1 MEMLA
6 LGKGNMALSPL
17 FSVLDNSNNNTTV
30 TAGSLDGR
38 LGGLLGLGGND
49 TLTGSAA
56 ADRLSGNQ
64 GDDVLSGLEGNDT
77 LLGGQGNDRLLGGDG
92 NDWLS
97 GDRGNDTL
105 TGGSG
110 ADVFV
115 IRPDATGV
123 DLITDF
129 ARGVDRLG
137 LAKGLRFSDLSFNR
151 VGNDLAIVLRGQ
163 TVATL
168 QGVSEITAADT
179 FAIPPRPLVIGHRGA
194 SGLRPEHTL
203 AAYELAIDQGA
214 DYIEPDLVITKDGVL
229 VARHEPF
236 IGTTTDV
243 ARRPEF
249 ANRRTTKVLDG
260 ATIANEW
267 FVEDFTLAELKTL
280 RAIEPRADRSKAFD
294 GQFPVATLQEII
306 DLAKRKSAETG
317 RTIGIYPETKHP
329 TYFRN
334 QGLPLEQRLV
344 EVLRNN
350 GYTRRTDPVFI
361 QSFEVGNLKELRRL
375 TDLPLVQLLDAEDVG
390 PDGRLIEIRPYDFV
404 VSGDRRTYG
413 DLRSPQ
419 GLAEIATYAD
429 GIGPWK
435 RMIVSTVN
443 NRALAPTSLVN
454 DAHRAGLL
462 VHPYTFRNEAS
473 TLLQDY
479 NSDPQLEYTQFFN
492 LGVDGLFTDYPGT
505 AFTMAQVLFPFSDV
519 VPLAGIGALP

>member
-1 MEMLA
+1 MGGAPHETMEMLA
-6 LGKGNMALSPL
+6 FGKGNRALGPL

-38 LGGLLGLGGND
+38 LGGLLGLG
-49 TLTGSAA
+49 
-56 ADRLSGNQ
+56 
-64 GDDVLSGLEGNDT
+64 GNDT

-163 TVATL
+163 TVATR

-179 FAIPPRPLVIGHRGA
+179 FTIAPRPLVIGPAARTHLG
-194 SGLRPEHTL
+194 GL
-203 AAYELAIDQGA
+203 Y
-214 DYIEPDLVITKDGVL
+214 
-229 VARHEPF
+229 
-236 IGTTTDV
+236 
-243 ARRPEF
+243 
-249 ANRRTTKVLDG
+249 
-260 ATIANEW
+260 
-267 FVEDFTLAELKTL
+267 
-280 RAIEPRADRSKAFD
+280 
-294 GQFPVATLQEII
+294 
-306 DLAKRKSAETG
+306 
-317 RTIGIYPETKHP
+317 
-329 TYFRN
+329 
-334 QGLPLEQRLV
+334 
-344 EVLRNN
+344 N

-361 QSFEVGNLKELRRL
+361 QSFEVSNLKELRRL

-390 PDGRLIEIRPYDFV
+390 PDGRPIEIRPYDFV

-492 LGVDGLFTDYPGT
+492 LGVAGLFTDYPGT
-505 AFTMAQVLFPFSDV
+505 AFTLAQVLFPFSDV